1 VDTSKKSESE
11 SEESATRRIR
21 TLEEKLKILAE
32 AAKPGASV
40 ALVARKHEVNANLVF
55 AWRRL
60 QRRGLL
66 EERRH
71 APPLLPVKIT
81 EPTLTPTRRSTR
93 TAKAVTTDR
102 AAIRSVSAVEIAVGE
117 QLKIR
122 LEGEAERL
130 VLARLLEWLP
140 RR

>member
-11 SEESATRRIR
+11 SEEPATRRIR

-81 EPTLTPTRRSTR
+81 EPTITPTRRSARAGKIVVADQGATR
-93 TAKAVTTDR
+93 PG
-102 AAIRSVSAVEIAVGE
+102 SAVEILVGE

-122 LEGEAERL
+122 LEGEAQRL
-130 VLARLLEWLP
+130 VVARLLEWLP

>member
-21 TLEEKLKILAE
+21 TLDEKLKILAE

>member
-1 VDTSKKSESE
+1 MDTSKKIETV
-11 SEESATRRIR
+11 SEEPATRRIR
-21 TLEEKLKILAE
+21 TLEEKLAILAE
-32 AAKPGASV
+32 ACRPGTSV
-40 ALVARKHEVNANLVF
+40 ALVARRHGVNANLVF

-66 EERRH
+66 EGQRH

-81 EPTLTPTRRSTR
+81 EPTLTPMSRSTR
-93 TAKAVTTDR
+93 TSKAVTTDR
-102 AAIRSVSAVEIAVGE
+102 AAIRSVSALEITVGE
-117 QLKIR
+117 ELKIR
-122 LEGEAERL
+122 LEGEAERV

>member
-1 VDTSKKSESE
+1 MDTSRKSESE
-11 SEESATRRIR
+11 SDEPATRRIR

-71 APPLLPVKIT
+71 APPLLPVNIT
-81 EPTLTPTRRSTR
+81 EPTITPTSRSARAVKAGAADKVATR
-93 TAKAVTTDR
+93 LG
-102 AAIRSVSAVEIAVGE
+102 SAVEVIVGE
-117 QLKIR
+117 QFKIR
-122 LEGEAERL
+122 LEGEAQRL

>member
-1 VDTSKKSESE
+1 MDTSKKSELE
-11 SEESATRRIR
+11 SEEPATRRIR

-32 AAKPGASV
+32 AAKQGASV

-81 EPTLTPTRRSTR
+81 EPTLTPTRRSAR
-93 TAKAVTTDR
+93 AVRAGVTDKV
-102 AAIRSVSAVEIAVGE
+102 AARSGSVIEIHVGE
-117 QLKIR
+117 GLKIR
-122 LEGEAERL
+122 LEGEAQRL

-140 RR
+140 RG

>member
-1 VDTSKKSESE
+1 MDTSRKSESE
-11 SEESATRRIR
+11 SDEPATRRIR
-21 TLEEKLKILAE
+21 TLEEKVKILAE

-81 EPTLTPTRRSTR
+81 EPTITPTRRS
-93 TAKAVTTDR
+93 AR
-102 AAIRSVSAVEIAVGE
+102 AAKVGVTDKVATGPGSAVEIIVGE
-117 QLKIR
+117 QFKIR
-122 LEGEAERL
+122 LEGEAQRL
-130 VLARLLEWLP
+130 VVARLLEWLP

>member
-1 VDTSKKSESE
+1 MDTSKKSESE

-21 TLEEKLKILAE
+21 TLDEKLKILAE

>member
-1 VDTSKKSESE
+1 MDTSKKSESE
-11 SEESATRRIR
+11 SEEPATRRIR

-32 AAKPGASV
+32 ASKPGASV

-81 EPTLTPTRRSTR
+81 EPTITPTRRSARAVKVCVTGEV
-93 TAKAVTTDR
+93 AKR
-102 AAIRSVSAVEIAVGE
+102 QGSAVEILVGE

-122 LEGEAERL
+122 LEGEAQRL
-130 VLARLLEWLP
+130 VLTRLLEWLP

>member
-1 VDTSKKSESE
+1 MDTSKKSDSE
-11 SEESATRRIR
+11 SEEPASRRLR

-81 EPTLTPTRRSTR
+81 EPTITPTRRSARAVKVDVTDKVATR
-93 TAKAVTTDR
+93 PGST
-102 AAIRSVSAVEIAVGE
+102 VEIIVGD

-122 LEGEAERL
+122 LEGEEQRL
-130 VLARLLEWLP
+130 VLVRLLEWLP

>member
-1 VDTSKKSESE
+1 MDTSRKSESE
-11 SEESATRRIR
+11 SEEPATRRIR

-71 APPLLPVKIT
+71 APPLLPVKIS
-81 EPTLTPTRRSTR
+81 EPTITPTRRSAR
-93 TAKAVTTDR
+93 AAKAGVTDKGATR
-102 AAIRSVSAVEIAVGE
+102 PGSAVEIIVGE

-122 LEGEAERL
+122 LEGDAQRL
-130 VLARLLEWLP
+130 MLARLLEWLP